1 MRAGPG
7 PHAWPSGALRAR
19 RRCAAVEAHQLFVQP
34 LDFAAEP
41 FVGGDEF
48 LRVGALQVE
57 VGIVHLL
64 AERGALGFL
73 APDIALERLAP
84 AGAPFALAALLYFVV
99 VRGGAVRPGF
109 AGSGRRR
116 RGLGAYGASADS
128 SGRAVGGASTVV
140 GSASAVAGAF

>member
-7 PHAWPSGALRAR
+7 PHAWPSRALRAR
-19 RRCAAVEAHQLFVQP
+19 WRRAAVEAHQLFVQP

-64 AERGALGFL
+64 AEHGALGFL

-84 AGAPFALAALLYFVV
+84 AGAPFALAALVFFVV
-99 VRGGAVRPGF
+99 VGGGAVPPR
-109 AGSGRRR
+109 
-116 RGLGAYGASADS
+116 
-128 SGRAVGGASTVV
+128 
-140 GSASAVAGAF
+140 VAGGRLPRAALWTH